1 MPENRTIQTP
11 AGYAPATAVGF
22 ANASGEM
29 VLISAENPLPT
40 ASITSANPA
49 PSPLLGQ
56 SSTDLVVGPFAPIA
70 DRPVFLQLDG
80 TWQGT
85 VQLLRSIDGGATKQ
99 PVTLAGQS
107 WGLFT
112 GKAMEPVW
120 QESEAGAELY
130 LDITISSGTLSYRV
144 SQ

>member
-1 MPENRTIQTP
+1 MPENRPIQTP

-29 VLISAENPLPT
+29 VLISADNPLPI
-40 ASITSANPA
+40 ASAGASNPA
-49 PSPLLGQ
+49 PAPLMGQ
-56 SSTDLVVGPFAPIA
+56 TSTNFAAGPFVPIA
-70 DRPVFLQLDG
+70 DRPVVVQLDG
-80 TWQGT
+80 TWQGA

-112 GKAMEPVW
+112 GNAMEPVW

-130 LDITISSGTLSYRV
+130 LDIVVTGGTLNYRV